1 MEKNHLKELL
11 EKQYKV
17 TYISNINYDN
27 KTYVKTLKNSKNK
40 IEYLYYEIDN
50 DTIKEIN
57 DNDLIDYFKT
67 IYEYPSSD
75 IIY

>member
-57 DNDLIDYFKT
+57 DNYLIDYFKT